1 MDRSAEALEKLA
13 EQAQVIAN
21 ESTDAECRRALE
33 VIAFGYEWLAENG
46 RTHQDRGDASRPSS
60 RDNQQAQ

>member
-1 MDRSAEALEKLA
+1 MGRNAEALEKLA

-33 VIAFGYEWLAENG
+33 VIALGYEWLADNA
-46 RTHQDRGDASRPSS
+46 RTHQDMEDASHPSS
-60 RDNQQAQ
+60 RNNQRAQ